1 MLNNFGMGSIL
12 VNYYRKQTETD
23 EYVPNVSSLVIYK
36 YDLPYILIPNLP
48 VARYWTASLA

>member
-23 EYVPNVSSLVIYK
+23 EYVPNVSPLVIYK
-36 YDLPYILIPNLP
+36 CDLLYVLIPNP
-48 VARYWTASLA
+48 RIARYWTASLA